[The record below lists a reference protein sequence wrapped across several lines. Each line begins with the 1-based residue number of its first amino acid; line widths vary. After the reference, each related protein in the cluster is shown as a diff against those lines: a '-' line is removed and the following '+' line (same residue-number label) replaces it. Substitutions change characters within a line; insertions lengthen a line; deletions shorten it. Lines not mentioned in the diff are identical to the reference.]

1 MKKRTMSSKMS
12 KSHDKFA
19 YKPENYMFQGNASW
33 SAQAKACLP
42 ENIFRKAFFRN
53 C

>member
-19 YKPENYMFQGNASW
+19 YKPENYMFQGNASLVGTGQGLF
-33 SAQAKACLP
+33 AGEHFP
-42 ENIFRKAFFRN
+42 
-53 C
+53 